1 MAEERLQKLMGQAGI
16 ASRRESE
23 KMIRDG
29 RVKINGRIAQIGDKA
44 DPNKDRIEV
53 DGRKLA
59 RPNTQTIY
67 IALNKPKGVLSST
80 EDELEAGRQTVRDL
94 IDLPGH
100 LYPVG
105 RLDKQSEGLM
115 LMTNDGQLAHQ
126 LTHPRYGH
134 EKTYRVEIEGD
145 IHPAQLDQWRQGV
158 MLDGRLTA
166 PVRITIID
174 QFPDLTRLE
183 IIMREGRKRQIR
195 RIAAEFGHPVL
206 KLKRLRIG
214 PLQLGNLASGKWRY
228 LKPDEVA
235 ALRHAV
241 GKPPTSKPAARR
253 QPTNKPA
260 NKQTPPKPR
269 GKS

>member
-1 MAEERLQKLMGQAGI
+1 MEQRLQKLMAQAGI

-23 KMIRDG
+23 EMIRNG
-29 RVKINGRIAQIGDKA
+29 RVKVNGRLAHIGDKA
-44 DPNKDRIEV
+44 DPDKDRIEV

-59 RPNTQTIY
+59 QPESQFIY

-80 EDELEAGRQTVRDL
+80 EDEMEQGRQTVRDL

-115 LMTNDGQLAHQ
+115 LITNDGQLAHR

-134 EKTYRVEIEGD
+134 EKTYRVDIEGD
-145 IHPAQLDQWRQGV
+145 IHPAQLEQWRQGV

-166 PVRITIID
+166 PVRITVLE

-183 IIMREGRKRQIR
+183 IVMREGRKRQIR

-214 PLQLGNLASGKWRY
+214 PLQLGNLPPGKWRY
-228 LKPDEVA
+228 LKPQEVA
-235 ALRHAV
+235 ALRQAAT
-241 GKPPTSKPAARR
+241 GKKTNK
-253 QPTNKPA
+253 PTNKPSSP
-260 NKQTPPKPR
+260 NQR

>member
-80 EDELEAGRQTVRDL
+80 EDEMEAGRQTVRDL

-235 ALRHAV
+235 ALHQAV
-241 GKPPTSKPAARR
+241 GKPSTNK
-253 QPTNKPA
+253 PTNKPS
-260 NKQTPPKPR
+260 KKTTPPKPR